1 MRKLLL
7 STLAA
12 VTIVSVG
19 LIASRAAVMAPAMP
33 AATAVADA
41 QIRVASIV
49 CGSNGC
55 GVVQT
60 KAVKHRKL
68 QWLGHG

>member
-1 MRKLLL
+1 MRKFLL

-12 VTIVSVG
+12 ATIVSVG
-19 LIASRAAVMAPAMP
+19 LMASRAAAMAPAAP
-33 AATAVADA
+33 IATAASP
-41 QIRVASIV
+41 QLRVASIV

-60 KAVKHRKL
+60 KATTRRKL

>member
-12 VTIVSVG
+12 GTIVSVG
-19 LIASRAAVMAPAMP
+19 LIASRAAAMAPTVP
-33 AATAVADA
+33 AAATVARA
-41 QIRVASIV
+41 QIRMASIV

-60 KAVKHRKL
+60 KVPKHRKL